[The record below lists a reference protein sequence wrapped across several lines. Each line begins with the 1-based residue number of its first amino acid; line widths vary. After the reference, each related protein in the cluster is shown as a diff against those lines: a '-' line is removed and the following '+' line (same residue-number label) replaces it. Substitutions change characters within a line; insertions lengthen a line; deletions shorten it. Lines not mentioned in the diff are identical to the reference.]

1 MVAVVLSTTR
11 DFVSVPDFFA
21 RPQLYQF
28 SAEGRDRKLSFSLSV
43 LIPVYNERHVV
54 EASLRRLLALEH
66 ALINKLEVIVVDDCS
81 TDGTSEILQRL
92 ASEDSR
98 ISLIRHGQNK
108 GKGAAVRT
116 GIALATGDITIIHDA
131 DLEYD
136 PEDIPALLAPFAK
149 EGADAV
155 FGSRYLPNSY
165 RRALMH
171 RHTMLN
177 RSLTFVCN
185 WFTNLHL
192 TDLETGYKA
201 INTVLLK
208 SIPLRS
214 NDFRFEVEI
223 AFKLAKRG
231 AVIFEAPISYAPRS
245 YQEGK
250 KIGATDGL
258 RALGAIF
265 HFWMVDDLYKEDEYG
280 SHMLVELEH
289 TRRFNIWM
297 GDTLRPYIGNR
308 VLEIGAGIATLT
320 NQFIPREL
328 YVASDL
334 NPNYLHYLRSYSVGK
349 PYVRVM
355 RIDAS
360 KLSDFDGLE
369 EMFDTVIMV
378 NVLEHVP
385 DGPQALRNLWSALKP
400 NGRVIIVVPQHPA
413 LFGTLD
419 EALEHRERYVTDGLK
434 QSLNGAGFHVEK
446 VFDLNR
452 TAVPAWWLNGKLLG
466 RKKFS
471 RLQLKVLDTIMP
483 LVRRIDRL
491 VPWGGLSLIAIAMKK

>member
-1 MVAVVLSTTR
+1 MVAAINRNLVL
-11 DFVSVPDFFA
+11 VPELSPP
-21 RPQLYQF
+21 PQLDQF
-28 SAEGRDRKLSFSLSV
+28 SAAGRDRKTSFGLSV

-66 ALINKLEVIVVDDCS
+66 SLINKLEVIVVDDCS
-81 TDGTSEILQRL
+81 TDGTSEILHRL
-92 ASEDSR
+92 AAEDRR
-98 ISLIRHGQNK
+98 ITLIRHEQNK

-171 RHTMLN
+171 RHTMMN
-177 RSLTFVCN
+177 RSLTFICN
-185 WFTNLHL
+185 WFTNLYL

-201 INTVLLK
+201 INTALLK

-231 AVIFEAPISYAPRS
+231 AVIFEAPIRYAPRS

-250 KIGATDGL
+250 KIGAGDGL
-258 RALGAIF
+258 RALGAIL

-280 SHMLVELEH
+280 SHMLVDLEH
-289 TRRFNIWM
+289 TRRFNTWM
-297 GDTLRPYIGNR
+297 GDTLRPYVGNQ

-349 PYVRVM
+349 PYFRVM

-360 KLSDFDGLE
+360 KLSNFAGLE

-400 NGRVIIVVPQHPA
+400 NGRLIIVVPQHPA
-413 LFGTLD
+413 LYGTLD
-419 EALEHRERYVTDGLK
+419 EALEHRERYVTEGLK
-434 QSLNGAGFHVEK
+434 QSLDAAGFHVEK
-446 VFDLNR
+446 LFDFNR
-452 TAVPAWWLNGKLLG
+452 TAVPAWWLNGKLLR

-471 RLQLKVLDTIMP
+471 RLQLKFLDTIMP
-483 LVRRIDRL
+483 LVRRVDRL
-491 VPWGGLSLIAIAMKK
+491 APWGGLSLIAIAVKK

>member
-1 MVAVVLSTTR
+1 MVRSTNR
-11 DFVSVPDFFA
+11 DLVSVPVLFP
-21 RPQLYQF
+21 RPQLHKF
-28 SAEGRDRKLSFSLSV
+28 SAAGRIRKSSFGLSV

-54 EASLRRLLALEH
+54 EASLRRLLALRH
-66 ALINKLEVIVVDDCS
+66 ALVNKLEVIVVDDCS
-81 TDGTSEILQRL
+81 TDGTWEILQRL

-98 ISLIRHGQNK
+98 ITLIRHEQNK

-116 GIALATGDITIIHDA
+116 GIALATGDITVIHDA

-165 RRALMH
+165 RRALMY

-201 INTVLLK
+201 INTALLK

-231 AVIFEAPISYAPRS
+231 AVVFETPISYTPRS

-250 KIGATDGL
+250 KIGATDGF
-258 RALGAIF
+258 RALGAIL

-280 SHMLVELEH
+280 SHILVDLEH
-289 TRRFNIWM
+289 TRRFNIWL
-297 GDTLRPYIGNR
+297 GDTLRPYVGNR

-328 YVASDL
+328 YVASDV

-349 PYVRVM
+349 PYFRVM

-360 KLSDFDGLE
+360 KLSDFNGLE
-369 EMFDTVIMV
+369 EMFDTVVMV

-385 DGPQALRNLWSALKP
+385 DGSQALRNLWSTLKP
-400 NGRVIIVVPQHPA
+400 NGRVIIVVPQYPA

-419 EALEHRERYVTDGLK
+419 EALEHRERYVADGLK
-434 QSLNGAGFHVEK
+434 QSLDCAGFHIEK
-446 VFDLNR
+446 VFDFNR
-452 TAVPAWWLNGKLLG
+452 TAVPAWWLNGKLL
-466 RKKFS
+466 RRRKFS
-471 RLQLKVLDTIMP
+471 RLQLKFLDTIMP
-483 LVRRIDRL
+483 LVRRIDGL
-491 VPWGGLSLIAIAMKK
+491 VPWGGLSLIAVAVKK

>member
-1 MVAVVLSTTR
+1 MVRSTAR
-11 DFVSVPDFFA
+11 DLVPVPGLFP

-28 SAEGRDRKLSFSLSV
+28 SAEGRDRQTSFGLSV

-54 EASLRRLLALEH
+54 EESVRRLLALEH
-66 ALINKLEVIVVDDCS
+66 ALINQLEVIVVDDCS
-81 TDGTSEILQRL
+81 MDGTSEILHRL

-98 ISLIRHGQNK
+98 ITLIRHEQNK

-131 DLEYD
+131 DLEYN

-155 FGSRYLPNSY
+155 FGSRYLPNPY
-165 RRALMH
+165 RRALMY
-171 RHTMLN
+171 RHTMMN
-177 RSLTFVCN
+177 RSLTFICN

-201 INTVLLK
+201 INTTLLK

-223 AFKLAKRG
+223 AFKLAKRR

-258 RALGAIF
+258 RALGAIL
-265 HFWMVDDLYKEDEYG
+265 HFWMVDDLYREDEYG
-280 SHMLVELEH
+280 SHILVGLEH
-289 TRRFNIWM
+289 TRRFNVWM
-297 GDTLRPYIGNR
+297 GDTLRPYVGHR

-328 YVASDL
+328 YVASDI
-334 NPNYLHYLRSYSVGK
+334 NPNYLYYLPR
-349 PYVRVM
+349 
-355 RIDAS
+355 DA
-360 KLSDFDGLE
+360 
-369 EMFDTVIMV
+369 
-378 NVLEHVP
+378 N
-385 DGPQALRNLWSALKP
+385 
-400 NGRVIIVVPQHPA
+400 
-413 LFGTLD
+413 
-419 EALEHRERYVTDGLK
+419 
-434 QSLNGAGFHVEK
+434 
-446 VFDLNR
+446 
-452 TAVPAWWLNGKLLG
+452 
-466 RKKFS
+466 
-471 RLQLKVLDTIMP
+471 
-483 LVRRIDRL
+483 
-491 VPWGGLSLIAIAMKK
+491 

>member
-1 MVAVVLSTTR
+1 MVVSTIR
-11 DFVSVPDFFA
+11 NLVSAPRVFP

-28 SAEGRDRKLSFSLSV
+28 STAGTCRKPSFGLSV
-43 LIPVYNERHVV
+43 LVPVYNERHVV
-54 EASLRRLLALEH
+54 EASVRRLLALEH
-66 ALINKLEVIVVDDCS
+66 ALINRLEVIVVDDCS
-81 TDGTSEILQRL
+81 TDGTSEILHRL

-98 ISLIRHGQNK
+98 ITLIRHEENK

-136 PEDIPALLAPFAK
+136 PSDIPALLAPFAK

-155 FGSRYLPNSY
+155 FGSRYLAHSY
-165 RRALMH
+165 RRALRY
-171 RHTMLN
+171 RHALMN
-177 RSLTFVCN
+177 RSLTFICN
-185 WFTNLHL
+185 WFTNLYL

-201 INTVLLK
+201 INTTLLK

-258 RALGAIF
+258 RALGAIV

-280 SHMLVELEH
+280 SHILVELEH
-289 TRRFNIWM
+289 TRRFTFWI

-328 YVASDL
+328 YVASDV

-360 KLSDFDGLE
+360 NPVDFDGLE

-385 DGPQALRNLWSALKP
+385 DAPQALRNLWSAIKP
-400 NGRVIIVVPQHPA
+400 GGRVIIVVPQHPA

-419 EALEHRERYVTDGLK
+419 QALEHRERYLTDGLR
-434 QSLNGAGFHVEK
+434 QSLDEAGFEIEK
-446 VFDLNR
+446 VFDFNR
-452 TAVPAWWLNGKLLG
+452 TAVPGWWVNGKLL
-466 RKKFS
+466 RRRKFS
-471 RLQLKVLDTIMP
+471 RVQLKVFDTLMP
-483 LVRRIDRL
+483 LVRRMDGL
-491 VPWGGLSLIAIAMKK
+491 VPWGGLSLIAVAVKK